1 MKAVCNH
8 FESGRGICEIF
19 ALPLSKLT
27 LCCSSQHYRHT
38 KHRSCCCCHI
48 NNSHVMRI
56 SQLDVGQ
63 WMVEVDNN
71 RRDRDL
77 IWLSVSFRARRCR
90 TQKRSI
96 VRLRDKTRNNR
107 AALINGGRQ
116 AGSCGQEW
124 RSGGCCC
131 MSFIT
136 NSFDY
141 YGKLCWFLG
150 QGSCSPTS
158 PTPPYIIWGYM
169 LS

>member
-77 IWLSVSFRARRCR
+77 IWLSVSFRARRRR

-116 AGSCGQEW
+116 AVAA
-124 RSGGCCC
+124 RSGGAEAAVVCH
-131 MSFIT
+131 SLQT
-136 NSFDY
+136 H
-141 YGKLCWFLG
+141 L
-150 QGSCSPTS
+150 
-158 PTPPYIIWGYM
+158 IIMGNCVGFWVKA
-169 LS
+169 LALLLLLLLRT